1 MSTTGNDV
9 RLYRRLLQYVLP
21 YWRTFLVAIV
31 SMLVLAISDP
41 AIPALIKPMLDG
53 AFVEKDPATMKWVP
67 ILFVLLFAIRGVA
80 SYANGVALFWVSN
93 KVVMDLRQE
102 MFVRILS
109 LPSSYYDEFS
119 SGSLLSKFT
128 FDVTQIKEAATN
140 AITTLVRDS
149 LAIIGL
155 LGWMFYIDW
164 KMTLVAMISAP
175 FITLVVL
182 IIRKRLRKMS
192 RKVQD
197 SMADINHVLGECI
210 NGHKLVKLY
219 DGKKQEINRFQKVS
233 NDNRRYS
240 MKFAMAAVAS
250 SPMIQLVTAIV
261 MAIIIYIAIQKA
273 AANEIRVGEF
283 TSFFAAMA
291 MLLNPLKRLARVNE
305 HLQKGLAACESVF
318 ALLDRPVEPDIGKQ
332 TLEKAKGEIEF
343 CNVNFSY
350 QGNDQKALNNISM
363 HIKPGETIALVGAS
377 GSGKSTLANLV
388 PMFYAGSEGRILLDR
403 KEVQDLSLQSLRQN
417 IALVSQ
423 EVVLFNDTVR
433 NNIAYG
439 SLHGSSE
446 ASIIAAARAAHAL
459 EFIEELEEGFDTV
472 IGERGLKLSGGQRQ
486 RLAIARALLKDAPV
500 LIMDEATSSL
510 DTHSERQIQLALEE
524 VKEGRTCLIIAHRL
538 STIENA
544 DRIIVIDNGAIVE
557 TGTHSELI
565 KQNGAY
571 ARLHQL
577 QFNI

>member
-1 MSTTGNDV
+1 
-9 RLYRRLLQYVLP
+9 
-21 YWRTFLVAIV
+21 
-31 SMLVLAISDP
+31 
-41 AIPALIKPMLDG
+41 
-53 AFVEKDPATMKWVP
+53 
-67 ILFVLLFAIRGVA
+67 
-80 SYANGVALFWVSN
+80 
-93 KVVMDLRQE
+93 
-102 MFVRILS
+102 
-109 LPSSYYDEFS
+109 
-119 SGSLLSKFT
+119 
-128 FDVTQIKEAATN
+128 
-140 AITTLVRDS
+140 
-149 LAIIGL
+149 
-155 LGWMFYIDW
+155 
-164 KMTLVAMISAP
+164 
-175 FITLVVL
+175 
-182 IIRKRLRKMS
+182 
-192 RKVQD
+192 
-197 SMADINHVLGECI
+197 
-210 NGHKLVKLY
+210 
-219 DGKKQEINRFQKVS
+219 
-233 NDNRRYS
+233 
-240 MKFAMAAVAS
+240 
-250 SPMIQLVTAIV
+250 
-261 MAIIIYIAIQKA
+261 
-273 AANEIRVGEF
+273 
-283 TSFFAAMA
+283 MA

-318 ALLDRPVEPDIGKQ
+318 ALLDQPVEPDAGKH
-332 TLEKAKGEIEF
+332 TLERAKGEIEF

-350 QGNDQKALNNISM
+350 QGNNQKALNNISM

-388 PMFYAGSEGRILLDR
+388 PMFYAGSEGRILLDG
-403 KEVQDLSLQSLRQN
+403 KEIQDLSLQSLRQN

-446 ASIIAAARAAHAL
+446 ASIIAAARSAHAL
-459 EFIEELEEGFDTV
+459 EFIEELENGFDTI
-472 IGERGLKLSGGQRQ
+472 IGEKGLKLSGGQRQ

-557 TGTHSELI
+557 TGTHVELI
-565 KQNGAY
+565 RQNGAY

>member
-1 MSTTGNDV
+1 MSTTGNDA
-9 RLYRRLLQYVLP
+9 RLYKRLLQYVLP
-21 YWRTFLVAIV
+21 YWRTFLIAIV

-53 AFVEKDPATMKWVP
+53 AFVDNDPATMKWVP
-67 ILFVLLFAIRGVA
+67 ILFVLLFAIRGLA

-102 MFVRILS
+102 MFIRILS
-109 LPSSYYDEFS
+109 LPSSYYDEYS
-119 SGSLLSKFT
+119 SGGLLSKFT

-175 FITLVVL
+175 FITLVIL

-210 NGHKLVKLY
+210 NGHKLIKLY
-219 DGKKQEINRFQKVS
+219 DGNEQEINRFQKVS

-240 MKFAMAAVAS
+240 MKFAMAAIAS
-250 SPMIQLVTAIV
+250 SPLNQLITAFL

-273 AANEIRVGEF
+273 AASEIKVGEF

-318 ALLDRPVEPDIGKQ
+318 ALLDQPAEPDVGKH
-332 TLEKAKGEIEF
+332 TLERAKGEIEF
-343 CNVNFSY
+343 CNVNFTY
-350 QGNDQKALNNISM
+350 QGNNQKALNNISM

-388 PMFYAGSEGRILLDR
+388 LMFYAGSEGRILLDG
-403 KEVQDLSLQSLRQN
+403 KEIQDLSLHSLRQN

-446 ASIIAAARAAHAL
+446 ASIIAAARSAHAL
-459 EFIEELEEGFDTV
+459 EFIEELVDGFDTI
-472 IGERGLKLSGGQRQ
+472 IGEKGLKLSGGQRQ

>member
-1 MSTTGNDV
+1 MSTTGNDA
-9 RLYRRLLQYVLP
+9 RLYKRLLQYVLP
-21 YWRTFLVAIV
+21 YWRTFLISIV

-41 AIPALIKPMLDG
+41 AIPALIRPLLDG
-53 AFVEKDPATMKWVP
+53 AFVDKDPATMKWVP
-67 ILFVLLFAIRGVA
+67 ILFVVLFAIRGLA
-80 SYANGVALFWVSN
+80 TYANGVALVWVSN

-102 MFVRILS
+102 MFIRILT
-109 LPSSYYDEFS
+109 LPSSYYDNQS

-128 FDVTQIKEAATN
+128 YDVIQIKEASTN
-140 AITTLVRDS
+140 AITTIVRDS
-149 LAIIGL
+149 LSLVGL

-164 KMTLVAMISAP
+164 KMTLVAMVSAP
-175 FITLVVL
+175 FITIVFMV
-182 IIRKRLRKMS
+182 IRKRLRKMS
-192 RKVQD
+192 RKVQE
-197 SMADINHVLGECI
+197 SMVDINQVLGECI
-210 NGHKLVKLY
+210 NGHKLIKLY
-219 DGKKQEINRFQKVS
+219 DGKEQEINRFQKVT
-233 NDNRRYS
+233 NANRRYS

-250 SPMIQLVTAIV
+250 SPAIQLITVIV

-291 MLLNPLKRLARVNE
+291 MLLTPLKRLARVNE
-305 HLQKGLAACESVF
+305 YLQRGLAACESVF
-318 ALLDRPVEPDIGKQ
+318 ALLDHPVEPDVGKQ
-332 TLEKAKGEIEF
+332 TLGKAKGEIEF

-350 QGNDQKALNNISM
+350 QGKDQKALNNISM

-388 PMFYAGSEGRILLDR
+388 PMFYAGAEGKILLDG
-403 KEVQDLSLQSLRQN
+403 KEIQDIPLHSLRQN

-423 EVVLFNDTVR
+423 EVILFNDTVR

-446 ASIIAAARAAHAL
+446 ASIIAAARSAHAL
-459 EFIEELEEGFDTV
+459 EFIEELEQGFDTI
-472 IGERGLKLSGGQRQ
+472 IGEKGLKLSGGQRQ

-510 DTHSERQIQLALEE
+510 DTHSERQIQLAIEE

-565 KQNGAY
+565 KHNGAY

>member
-1 MSTTGNDV
+1 MPQIGSDV
-9 RLYRRLLQYVLP
+9 HLYKRLLQYVLP
-21 YWRTFLVAIV
+21 YWRTFLIAIV

-53 AFVEKDPATMKWVP
+53 AFIEKDPATMKWVP
-67 ILFVLLFAIRGVA
+67 VLFVLLFAIRGFA
-80 SYANGVALFWVSN
+80 TYTNGIALFWVSN

-109 LPSSYYDEFS
+109 LSSSYYDEYS
-119 SGSLLSKFT
+119 SGTLLSKFT
-128 FDVTQIKEAATN
+128 YDVTQIKEAATN
-140 AITTLVRDS
+140 AVTTLVRDS

-164 KMTLVAMISAP
+164 KLTLFAMVSGP
-175 FITLVVL
+175 FITIVFMV
-182 IIRKRLRKMS
+182 IRKRLRKMS

-219 DGKKQEINRFQKVS
+219 DGTEQEINRFQKVS
-233 NDNRRYS
+233 NANRRYS

-250 SPMIQLVTAIV
+250 SPMIQLITAIV
-261 MAIIIYIAIQKA
+261 MAIIIYIAIEKA
-273 AANEIRVGEF
+273 ALDQIEVGEF

-305 HLQKGLAACESVF
+305 HLQRGLAACESVF
-318 ALLDRPVEPDIGKQ
+318 TLLDHLVEPDVGKQ
-332 TLEKAKGEIEF
+332 VLERVKGEIEF

-350 QGNDQKALNNISM
+350 DGNDQKALNNVSM
-363 HIKPGETIALVGAS
+363 HIKPGETVALVGAS
-377 GSGKSTLANLV
+377 GSGKSTMANLV
-388 PMFYAGSEGRILLDR
+388 PSFYSVTEGKIMLDG
-403 KEVQDLSLQSLRQN
+403 KDIKDISLQSLRQN

-423 EVVLFNDTVR
+423 DVVLFNDTVR
-433 NNIAYG
+433 NNSAYG
-439 SLHGSSE
+439 NLSGSSE
-446 ASIIAAARAAHAL
+446 ASIIAAASAAHAL
-459 EFIEELEEGFDTV
+459 EFIEDLQDGFDTIV
-472 IGERGLKLSGGQRQ
+472 GEKGLKLSGGQRQ

-510 DTHSERQIQLALEE
+510 DSHSERQIQLALDK

-538 STIENA
+538 STIEKA
-544 DRIIVIDNGAIVE
+544 DRIIVIDRGVIVE
-557 TGTHSELI
+557 TGTHVELI
-565 KQNGAY
+565 KQDGVY

-577 QFNI
+577 QFNV

>member
-1 MSTTGNDV
+1 MSTTGNDA
-9 RLYRRLLQYVLP
+9 RIYKRLLQYVLP
-21 YWRTFLVAIV
+21 YWRTFLIAII

-41 AIPALIKPMLDG
+41 
-53 AFVEKDPATMKWVP
+53 
-67 ILFVLLFAIRGVA
+67 
-80 SYANGVALFWVSN
+80 YANGVALFWVSN

-102 MFVRILS
+102 MFIKLLS
-109 LPSSYYDEFS
+109 LPSSYYDDYS

-140 AITTLVRDS
+140 AITTLIREP

-164 KMTLVAMISAP
+164 KMTLVALVSGP
-175 FITLVVL
+175 FITIVFMIV
-182 IIRKRLRKMS
+182 RKRLRKMS

-197 SMADINHVLGECI
+197 TMADINHVLGECI

-219 DGKKQEINRFQKVS
+219 DGKEQEINRFQKVS

-250 SPMIQLVTAIV
+250 SPMIQLITAIV

-273 AANEIRVGEF
+273 AANEIKVGEF

-318 ALLDRPVEPDIGKQ
+318 ALLDQPVEPDIGKQ
-332 TLEKAKGEIEF
+332 TLERAKGEIEF

-350 QGNDQKALNNISM
+350 QGNAQKALNNISM

-388 PMFYAGSEGRILLDR
+388 PMFYAGAEGRILLDG
-403 KEVQDLSLQSLRQN
+403 KEIQDLSLHSLRQN

-446 ASIIAAARAAHAL
+446 ASIIAAARSAYAL
-459 EFIEELEEGFDTV
+459 EFIEELEKGFDTI
-472 IGERGLKLSGGQRQ
+472 IGEKGLKLSGGQRQ

-565 KQNGAY
+565 KDNGAY